1 MAVAAAHRFIVVE
14 GPIGVGKTSLARR
27 LSQSLGGQLVLE
39 QADQNPFLE
48 RFYKNPRA
56 AAFQT
61 QLFFLFQRARQL
73 EEERQQDLFCA
84 VRVAD
89 YLLEKDRLFAKVTLD
104 DAEYAC
110 YERGYERVVVDTLRP
125 DLVVYLQAPVDA
137 LVDRIARR
145 GIRYEQQ
152 IERAYLEKLTQAYA
166 RFFHSY
172 DDAPLLIVNSAAIDP
187 INNDNDYAQL
197 FAEIIKARRG
207 RHFFN
212 PAGSSLLPA
221 NYAPCMGAPGCW
233 ASAHCTCSRTRA
245 DGCCARSVRAA
256 MTCGEVG
263 ALPSA
268 TAILRSQRS

>member
-1 MAVAAAHRFIVVE
+1 MAVPTAHRFIVVE

-73 EEERQQDLFCA
+73 EEARQQDLFGE

-104 DAEYAC
+104 DAEYAL
-110 YERGYERVVVDTLRP
+110 YERVYERVVVDTLRP

-221 NYAPCMGAPGCW
+221 N
-233 ASAHCTCSRTRA
+233 
-245 DGCCARSVRAA
+245 
-256 MTCGEVG
+256 
-263 ALPSA
+263 
-268 TAILRSQRS
+268 